1 MTRRSAS
8 PTDSPSALS
17 PPTAVKLRGSHSVSM
32 ADQDADPAA
41 STHKVAVLG
50 CGSYGTAMAVVAAR
64 SGHAVSMFTR
74 HRDQASSINERHRNS
89 KRFAT
94 YELSP
99 LITATTDFEEAVAD
113 ASVIVHAIPAQH
125 TPSFVERYRALFP
138 SGVPVVSTAKGI
150 CVATHEL
157 MSGTSRCAWVF
168 MA

>member
-1 MTRRSAS
+1 MTRRTAS

-113 ASVIVHAIPAQH
+113 ASVMSMPFL
-125 TPSFVERYRALFP
+125 PS
-138 SGVPVVSTAKGI
+138 
-150 CVATHEL
+150 THQASS
-157 MSGTSRCAWVF
+157 SGTGLCFRAGSPLFLLRREYAWPHTN
-168 MA
+168 